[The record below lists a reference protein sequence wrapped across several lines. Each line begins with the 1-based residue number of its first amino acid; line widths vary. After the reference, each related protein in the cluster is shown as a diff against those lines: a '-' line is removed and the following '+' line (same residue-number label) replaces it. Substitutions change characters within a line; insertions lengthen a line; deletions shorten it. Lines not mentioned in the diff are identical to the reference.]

1 MNPGI
6 YRLTNEAYHSG
17 PGISKSGLDL
27 MARSPAHF
35 IGAENKE
42 CPAFALGSATHC
54 AILEPHEFEKR
65 YFRGEDIRRGTKAWD
80 ELETKAEGREVLKPQ
95 DWDLAWRIHDAV
107 MSHDGAKILLSGLKG
122 ESEISAFWNDPA
134 TGELCK
140 CRPDY
145 WLRDFGFVVD
155 LKTTADASPSAFS
168 RSIATYRYHVQA
180 AFYSDGLTA
189 LGHRVNGFYFLAIE
203 KDPPYACAVYSLAP
217 EAITEGRRLYHRDL
231 DTYHRCRENNIWP
244 GYAEFGELNLP
255 AWAYKTEEN
264 PYV

>member
-122 ESEISAFWNDPA
+122 ESEISAFWNDPV
-134 TGELCK
+134 TGEMCK

-145 WLRDFGFVVD
+145 WLKDFGFIVD
-155 LKTTADASPSAFS
+155 LKTTTDARPGAFS
-168 RSIATYRYHVQA
+168 RSVAAYRYHVQA
-180 AFYSDGLTA
+180 AFYSDGLEA
-189 LGHRVNGFYFLAIE
+189 LGYRVNGFYFLAIE
-203 KDPPYACAVYSLAP
+203 KEPPFACAVYSLSPTAM
-217 EAITEGRRLYHRDL
+217 EEGRKLYRKDL
-231 DTYHRCRENNIWP
+231 NLYAECKHLDYWP
-244 GYAEFGELNLP
+244 GYQEFRELDLP
-255 AWAYKTEEN
+255 TWAYRSEEN
-264 PYV
+264 E